1 MKNAV
6 KILAIVF
13 LVTLNFEKT
22 EASSLWGHP
31 HSIIYKG
38 ESKNWIVEYK
48 RFLKGTMVEYETSL
62 AYKGTNQ
69 NMRMPVS

>member
-6 KILAIVF
+6 KIVF

-31 HSIIYKG
+31 HSIIFKG
-38 ESKNWIVEYK
+38 ESKNWIVEH
-48 RFLKGTMVEYETSL
+48 KGFSSE
-62 AYKGTNQ
+62 
-69 NMRMPVS
+69 PW